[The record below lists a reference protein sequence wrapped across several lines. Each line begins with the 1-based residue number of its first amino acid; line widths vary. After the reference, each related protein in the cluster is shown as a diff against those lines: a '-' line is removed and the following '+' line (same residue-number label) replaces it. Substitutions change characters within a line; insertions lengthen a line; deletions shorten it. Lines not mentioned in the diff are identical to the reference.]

1 MTDHDAPPSSS
12 PAHGGWHRLA
22 RLVDVRRD
30 ELPVALRAFAALL
43 LIISGHTMVE
53 TARDAL
59 LITRLPPSRLGVVY
73 VIVAACVLPAAA
85 IVSRLSARIGTRGA
99 LGIGL
104 AAGAAGL
111 VALFSA
117 RTTEV
122 SVVTLYAAS
131 GLVGGVLVPQFWS
144 LVGSLFTV
152 TQARRLLGPIAAAG
166 VLGGTLGSTAAAGLL
181 TVLHVK
187 ALLLVSAGLLTAA
200 SLVILWGR
208 RPELPGA
215 TEPPAARI
223 RQSPE
228 MLKAEPFLRRIALLV
243 VTSTAAALAVD
254 YFFKWS
260 VARSVAPEHVA
271 TFVARYYAVLNVLSL
286 ATQVLVSGAL
296 VRRMGVATAMV
307 VTPLLFATGAA
318 GAVVAGGA
326 LVSVLLL
333 RAVDGALINSLH
345 RVTSELVYL
354 PVSPLAR
361 ARAKPILDGALAR
374 TTQAVC
380 GGAFLASASVMSPT
394 WMAVVAGALAA
405 AWAAVAVTTR
415 RPYLDLLRRA
425 IPSMRPELEVE
436 RLDLD
441 GATELV
447 QLLGHSDPRIV
458 IGAIDVLERRDR
470 PRLVPALVLAHEHE
484 SVLLRALSL
493 FAPSNREDWI
503 PRARHLLSHE
513 NVDVRIAATRALA
526 QHGKLDLELLSRDA
540 SPRMQ
545 GYVTVHASLREEGDP
560 ADDPHIAAI
569 LDRDGPD
576 GEAARL
582 GVIGAVA
589 DAKRSRRFMRLLLAL
604 AERAIA
610 TREWT
615 EGLSR
620 AAVAQRATVLI
631 PDLIARLPLREGRE
645 TLRTALVA
653 LGPTA
658 FKALSDA
665 LLDEGRERSLRVHLP
680 NTVSRF
686 GTSAAAELLL
696 SRIEQERDGLVR
708 YKSIRALQRLV
719 TGTRIALD
727 RRRVEG
733 LALSNVREHFRV
745 VGLRAAFGDP
755 SEREAT
761 EGLLVRLL
769 DDKIRQSLERAF
781 RLLQIAHPLEDIGRV
796 EVAVRSPDRRI
807 RANAV
812 EFIDALLSRR
822 DQRPLSELLRAACE
836 EVPLAARWSMAASF
850 LTGPAPR
857 TTVEAIE
864 ALVADADET
873 VRALAELHRAT
884 LAGEAKRVAIK
895 RGLGAR
901 SPVELEILAPA
912 VEGAHG

>member
-1 MTDHDAPPSSS
+1 MTDQDAPTSS
-12 PAHGGWHRLA
+12 PPSGWHRVA

-30 ELPVALRAFAALL
+30 ELPAAVRAFVALL

-59 LITRLPPSRLGVVY
+59 LITRLPPSKLGVVY

-85 IVSRLSARIGTRGA
+85 VMSRFSARMGTRGA
-99 LGIGL
+99 LGVGL
-104 AAGAAGL
+104 SMGAVGL

-131 GLVGGVLVPQFWS
+131 GLVGGVLVPQFWN

-181 TVLHVK
+181 AVLPVK
-187 ALLLVSAGLLTAA
+187 ALLLVSAGLLASA

-208 RPELPGA
+208 RPEPPGPTA
-215 TEPPAARI
+215 PAAARI

-228 MLKAEPFLRRIALLV
+228 MLRAEPFLRRIALLV
-243 VTSTAAALAVD
+243 ITSTAAALAVD

-260 VARSVAPEHVA
+260 VAQSVAPEHVA

-286 ATQVLVSGAL
+286 VTQVLVSGAL
-296 VRRMGVATAMV
+296 VRRMGVAMAIV
-307 VTPLLFATGAA
+307 VTPLLFAMGAA
-318 GAVVAGGA
+318 GAVVAGGV

-354 PVSPLAR
+354 PVSPIAR

-374 TTQAVC
+374 TTQAAC
-380 GGAFLASASVMSPT
+380 GGAFLATASVMSPR
-394 WMAVVAGALAA
+394 WMAVGAGAFAV
-405 AWAAVAVTTR
+405 AWLAVAVTTR

-425 IPSMRPELEVE
+425 IPSLRPELEVE
-436 RLDLD
+436 PLDLD

-447 QLLGHSDPRIV
+447 QLLAHSDARLV
-458 IGAIDVLERRDR
+458 IGAIDVLERRGR
-470 PRLVPALVLAHEHE
+470 PRLVPALVLAHEQE
-484 SVLLRALSL
+484 DVLLRALSL

-503 PRARHLLSHE
+503 PRARQLLSHA

-540 SPRMQ
+540 SPRMR
-545 GYVTVHASLREEGDP
+545 GYVALHAILREDGDP
-560 ADDPHIAAI
+560 ADDPRIAEI

-582 GVIGAVA
+582 GVLGAVA
-589 DAKRSRRFMRLLLAL
+589 DAKRNRRFVRLLLAL

-620 AAVAQRATVLI
+620 AAITQRATVLI

-645 TLRTALVA
+645 TVRAALVA

-658 FKALSDA
+658 FTALSEA
-665 LLDEGRERSLRVHLP
+665 LLDARRERSLRVHLP
-680 NTVSRF
+680 NSVSRF
-686 GTSAAAELLL
+686 GTRDAAELLL

-708 YKSIRALQRLV
+708 YKCIRGLQRLV
-719 TGTRIALD
+719 TGARIALD
-727 RRRVEG
+727 RRRVEK
-733 LALSNVREHFRV
+733 LALANVREHFRV
-745 VGLRAAFGDP
+745 VGLRAALGEP
-755 SEREAT
+755 AVRQPTKE
-761 EGLLVRLL
+761 LLVRLL

-781 RLLQIAHPLEDIGRV
+781 RLLQIAHPLEDIARV

-812 EFIDALLSRR
+812 EFVDALLSRR
-822 DQRPLSELLRAACE
+822 DQRMLSELLQAASE
-836 EVPLAARWSMAASF
+836 DVPLASRWGLASAF
-850 LTGPAPR
+850 LDWSAPR
-857 TTVEAIE
+857 TAAEALE
-864 ALVADADET
+864 ALVADGDET

-884 LAGEAKRVAIK
+884 LAGEAKRVAIR
-895 RGLGAR
+895 RGLGTRA
-901 SPVELEILAPA
+901 PVELEIWAPA
-912 VEGAHG
+912 VEGARG